1 MSGFSSVSL
10 YSCHCKSFEGN
21 FGRWRL
27 TRTSSDLE
35 SENGGLG
42 HGVILEEWLLTI
54 ELDVYVKLLQ
64 GSAPFIT
71 YCSFFEL
78 LKLPKKL
85 MMTGKSEKRMRC
97 RSCLAI
103 IQFELGSKELGASVP
118 TQVKQ
123 LSAEFAPGTS
133 DLPNENLQ
141 NVTGCLVNNDM
152 IQWSDDYDNS
162 SYHFN
167 DSKLASPSKS

>member
-1 MSGFSSVSL
+1 MASKGKKMINGSVVLRKKTSL
-10 YSCHCKSFEGN
+10 DLGSCDVAHEAY
-21 FGRWRL
+21 
-27 TRTSSDLE
+27 E
-35 SENGGLG
+35 ILG
-42 HGVILEEWLLTI
+42 HKVIL
-54 ELDVYVKLLQ
+54 Q
-64 GSAPFIT
+64 
-71 YCSFFEL
+71 
-78 LKLPKKL
+78 LPKKL
-85 MMTGKSEKRMRC
+85 TMTGKSEKRMRC

-103 IQFELGSKELGASVP
+103 IQFELGSKELGSSVP

-152 IQWSDDYDNS
+152 IPWSDDYDNS

>member
-1 MSGFSSVSL
+1 MINGSVVL
-10 YSCHCKSFEGN
+10 RKKTPLDLGSCDVAHEAY
-21 FGRWRL
+21 
-27 TRTSSDLE
+27 E
-35 SENGGLG
+35 ILG
-42 HGVILEEWLLTI
+42 YKVILQ
-54 ELDVYVKLLQ
+54 LLQ

-97 RSCLAI
+97 RSYLAI